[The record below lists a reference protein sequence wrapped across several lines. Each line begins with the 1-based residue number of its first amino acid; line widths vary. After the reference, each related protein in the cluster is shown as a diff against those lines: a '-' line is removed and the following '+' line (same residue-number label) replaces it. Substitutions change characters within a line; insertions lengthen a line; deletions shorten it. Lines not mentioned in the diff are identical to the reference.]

1 MSEHSENKQASIGA
15 IVMLLIIAGLV
26 TWGIGLMNNGA
37 YTSAA
42 GAGLLLF
49 LFGLYAVFALGKD

>member
-1 MSEHSENKQASIGA
+1 MSENGHSRNDAIGG
-15 IVMLLIIAGLV
+15 IVMLLIISGLV

-42 GAGLLLF
+42 VAGILLF
-49 LFGLYAVFALGKD
+49 LFGLFAVFSLGKD